1 MTSKNFKMTSKL
13 LQNDYDPIVHTAH
26 RRLYILHVRN
36 AQGIMNNSDILNKL
50 VYFMTVRILRAA
62 SVPK

>member
-1 MTSKNFKMTSKL
+1 MRLQNDFKMTLTL
-13 LQNDYDPIVHTAH
+13 LCTLHIDL

>member
-1 MTSKNFKMTSKL
+1 MTLTL
-13 LQNDYDPIVHTAH
+13 LWTLHIDL

-62 SVPK
+62 IVSK